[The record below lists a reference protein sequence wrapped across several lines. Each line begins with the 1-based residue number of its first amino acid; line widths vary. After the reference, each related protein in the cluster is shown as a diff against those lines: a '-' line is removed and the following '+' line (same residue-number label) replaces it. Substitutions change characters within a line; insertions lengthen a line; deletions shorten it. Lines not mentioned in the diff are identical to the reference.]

1 MLCRLIRKNTI
12 RIKIP
17 HALAHDVGY
26 ADPKYFMLVFKR
38 RTGLAL
44 PIFKRR
50 TGLAPGQYRDA
61 FPARLFNTV

>member
-12 RIKIP
+12 RIKLP
-17 HALAHDVGY
+17 DALAHYVGY
-26 ADPKYFMLVFKR
+26 AKPKYFMLV
-38 RTGLAL
+38 
-44 PIFKRR
+44 FKRR

>member
-38 RTGLAL
+38 RTGLA
-44 PIFKRR
+44 
-50 TGLAPGQYRDA
+50 PGKYRDA

>member
-1 MLCRLIRKNTI
+1 MIRKNTI

-26 ADPKYFMLVFKR
+26 ADPKYFML
-38 RTGLAL
+38 G
-44 PIFKRR
+44 FKRR

-61 FPARLFNTV
+61 FPARLYNTV